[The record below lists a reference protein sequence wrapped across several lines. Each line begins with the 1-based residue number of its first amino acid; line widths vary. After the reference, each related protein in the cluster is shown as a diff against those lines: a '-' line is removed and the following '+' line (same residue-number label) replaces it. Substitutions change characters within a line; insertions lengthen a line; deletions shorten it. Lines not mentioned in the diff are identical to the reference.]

1 NKKTPKTGIQK
12 NHTPTREYQSM
23 AKNNNKTKPPN
34 TLLSS
39 QTTPHR
45 PRNKTHGS
53 WPLTRCADDEGS
65 HRSGVSLW
73 DIVALDGPAASR
85 RLA

>member
-1 NKKTPKTGIQK
+1 
-12 NHTPTREYQSM
+12 M

-45 PRNKTHGS
+45 PRNKTRG
-53 WPLTRCADDEGS
+53 
-65 HRSGVSLW
+65 
-73 DIVALDGPAASR
+73 
-85 RLA
+85 

>member
-1 NKKTPKTGIQK
+1 
-12 NHTPTREYQSM
+12 M

-45 PRNKTHGS
+45 PRSKPHGS
-53 WPLTRCADDEGS
+53 KPLTRSADDEG
-65 HRSGVSLW
+65 RPPKW
-73 DIVALDGPAASR
+73 DFLLDIAALNGLAVSR
-85 RLA
+85 RRA

>member
-1 NKKTPKTGIQK
+1 
-12 NHTPTREYQSM
+12 M

-45 PRNKTHGS
+45 PRNKTCGFWS
-53 WPLTRCADDEGS
+53 LARSADDEGS

-73 DIVALDGPAASR
+73 DIAALNGRAVSR

>member
-1 NKKTPKTGIQK
+1 
-12 NHTPTREYQSM
+12 M

-45 PRNKTHGS
+45 PRNKTRGFR
-53 WPLTRCADDEGS
+53 PLTRCADDEGI